1 VVSGD
6 INQGRS
12 TITLAK
18 PIVDGGSAEVSVA
31 SRTLLSDQVLFGTAV
46 AADSENRVSLRA
58 NGNYHRI
65 KVTPTGDNW
74 ETVVGTDIEIMK
86 QGNR

>member
-1 VVSGD
+1 VA
-6 INQGRS
+6 I
-12 TITLAK
+12 
-18 PIVDGGSAEVSVA
+18 A

-46 AADSENRVSLRA
+46 AADNENRASLRA